1 MNVTLDTQLSGGV
14 ATRKLVKAARE
25 FEAMLLESW
34 LEKMNKSF
42 IGEGES
48 QDAAHDTIS
57 SMGAQAVATALA
69 ERGGVGIGS
78 MLAAS
83 LQKPAGGEEK
93 LGEH

>member
-1 MNVTLDTQLSGGV
+1 MNVTLGTQDGGG
-14 ATRKLVKAARE
+14 AAPQKLVKAARE

-34 LEKMNKSF
+34 LEKMNRGF
-42 IGEGES
+42 IGEGDS

-57 SMGAQAVATALA
+57 SRGAQAVATALA

-83 LQKPAGGEEK
+83 LQKPAGAEEK
-93 LGEH
+93 GDKH